1 MNTLIIINL
10 IIGFIILLYLSI
22 KIFLFP
28 HRKVENLIKYDNDIY
43 IKINKSTFYTI
54 KANMMN
60 HLESDESCDKY
71 TATFRIMKFI
81 YSTDIRKV
89 ALIKTNNRIINGIT
103 VDYIN
108 NQLEKIMDKEI
119 SSKTDATDT
128 KDFSEENKQG

>member
-1 MNTLIIINL
+1 MNSLFIVILVISVITLL
-10 IIGFIILLYLSI
+10 LSI
-22 KIFLFP
+22 KILLFP
-28 HRKVENLIKYDNDIY
+28 HRVIENLIKYDNEIY

-54 KANMMN
+54 KNNMIK
-60 HLESDESCDKY
+60 HLSSDKIDEYTTTLSVMKY
-71 TATFRIMKFI
+71 IH
-81 YSTDIRKV
+81 STDITES
-89 ALIKTNNRIINGIT
+89 AINKTHNRIINGIT

>member
-1 MNTLIIINL
+1 MITLIIINL
-10 IIGFIILLYLSI
+10 IIAFIILLYLSI

-28 HRKVENLIKYDNDIY
+28 HRQVENLIKYDNNIY
-43 IKINKSTFYTI
+43 IKINKSTFYDI

-60 HLESDESCDKY
+60 HLASDESCDLY
-71 TATFRIMKFI
+71 TATLGLMKFI
-81 YSTDIRKV
+81 YSTDTTKAAV
-89 ALIKTNNRIINGIT
+89 MKTHNRIINGIT